1 MLALIVVGYYDHN
14 SGRFQGGGGA
24 GIEGMSEYGVDGV
37 GSGLGADYGVPS
49 SSDGAGGPEENPL
62 CLL

>member
-1 MLALIVVGYYDHN
+1 MPALIVVGYYDHN

-24 GIEGMSEYGVDGV
+24 GIQGIGEYAADGT
-37 GSGLGADYGVPS
+37 GGGLGAYYVGLG